1 MSALSSPE
9 NLSNHSFEFSS
20 NFNGCASILFFE
32 ITIVAMCDVSKR
44 CGQEKLIVD
53 GMKECKLLSGQFAIL
68 VQFILAFICFLTLA
82 IKWHFERPKR
92 SPTVWVLDGT
102 KQGIGSITGHM
113 ANIFLSTIIAHNRYH
128 HHTGNSLDDDN
139 DGSSSSSGN
148 GDGDDIDDDDDEC
161 KWYLLNYLSDSTFGI
176 IFNILIL
183 KLLSSF
189 IHSFSSPSSSP
200 SSPSSSSYYPP
211 AHTSH
216 HSPHHSHHHRHH
228 PHRSLIWFQFGY
240 YGNPI
245 SLSIWFIQL
254 LLWLLIVLC
263 GKFLTFLIFYLISNE
278 INDLISPFFL
288 IFKGYPKVE
297 LIVVMII
304 IPFLLNSIQFWIQD
318 SYLMIDPSE
327 KSRDEDQEDEKVE
340 SQLLP
345 PSLMLVIT
353 V

>member
-1 MSALSSPE
+1 V
-9 NLSNHSFEFSS
+9 FRVVWVW
-20 NFNGCASILFFE
+20 
-32 ITIVAMCDVSKR
+32 TK
-44 CGQEKLIVD
+44 KLD
-53 GMKECKLLSGQFAIL
+53 GMKKCKLLSGQFAIL

-92 SPTVWVLDGT
+92 APTVWILDGT

-113 ANIFLSTIIAHNRYH
+113 ANIFLSTIIAHSRYH
-128 HHTGNSLDDDN
+128 HTVDENHGNAD
-139 DGSSSSSGN
+139 N
-148 GDGDDIDDDDDEC
+148 GDEEDDDEC
-161 KWYLLNYLSDSTFGI
+161 KWYLMNYLSDSTFGI

-189 IHSFSSPSSSP
+189 IHSFSSPSSP
-200 SSPSSSSYYPP
+200 SSP
-211 AHTSH
+211 AHGS
-216 HSPHHSHHHRHH
+216 HSPRHLHHRHP

-278 INDLISPFFL
+278 VNALISPAFL

-297 LIVVMII
+297 LIVVMIL
-304 IPFLLNSIQFWIQD
+304 IPFLLNSVQFWIQD
-318 SYLMIDPSE
+318 SYLMIDPTD
-327 KSRDEDQEDEKVE
+327 KDEDDDEKV
-340 SQLLP
+340 QLLSIFFPSADP
-345 PSLMLVIT
+345 PSLPPPPHTYLPQELSTRLLAVSPSSHARPHPSLHHPHSSSLAFQPIT
-353 V
+353 PRTYQGVVSDKDEDWAL